1 MQKES
6 PESSVRLREG
16 PTNRVERQRVKAP
29 SRTASGDGDHLTAPA
44 LLPYLEPDEAGVVS
58 WVHLGDLHTQRP
70 DDEVVQRVRAI
81 VGELDAA
88 FVGKASFAFLPRDIA
103 NEGTPAQYRLV
114 RGALAPL
121 AMPWFAVVGDHDV
134 QEGTLEH
141 VRRAMVPHLHHAFD
155 VGPVRAVAL
164 NVFDGD
170 DPRQFCLGAEQ
181 LAWLD
186 EELGQARR
194 RQQTSAVFLHCYPS
208 DLSAGSERLTELL
221 REHDVRVVEMGHTH
235 YNELAN
241 DGRTLFIATR
251 STGQVEEGPVGFSVT
266 TLDAGAV
273 SWRFFELGALPA
285 VLITSPADERM
296 ERDEHPG
303 LAPER
308 TSVRVRAKV
317 WSDHEVT
324 TVEAWSGNSRRTC
337 LSRVGASAVW
347 EGEVV
352 IDDRGPASPVV
363 VVEARDDRGRRSE
376 DRVRVRLEGA
386 ARPAR
391 RPVDQDNAVGAWPE
405 RGILGTQLGP
415 NKNGRDW

>member
-1 MQKES
+1 
-6 PESSVRLREG
+6 
-16 PTNRVERQRVKAP
+16 VKAP
-29 SRTASGDGDHLTAPA
+29 GRTASGGDDGDGDARLAEPA
-44 LLPYLEPDEAGVVS
+44 LLPPLEPDAAGVVS

-70 DDEVVQRVRAI
+70 DDEVVRRVRAL

-88 FVGKASFAFLPRDIA
+88 FAGKASFAFLPGDIA

-121 AMPWFAVVGDHDV
+121 AIPWFAVVGDHDV
-134 QEGTLEH
+134 HEGTLEH
-141 VRRAMVPHLHHAFD
+141 VRRAMVPRLHHAFD

-164 NVFDGD
+164 NVFDGA
-170 DPRQFCLGAEQ
+170 DPRQFCLGDEQ

-186 EELGQARR
+186 GELGQARR
-194 RQQTSAVFLHCYPS
+194 RQQTSAVFLHCYPT
-208 DLSAGSERLTELL
+208 DLSAGGERLTELL

-266 TLDAGAV
+266 TLDGDAV

-285 VLITSPADERM
+285 VLITSPADERI
-296 ERDEHPG
+296 ERDDHPG
-303 LAPER
+303 LPRGR
-308 TSVRVRAKV
+308 TPVRVRAKV
-317 WSDHEVT
+317 WSDGEVT
-324 TVEAWSGNSRRTC
+324 TVEAFSGDAPRTG
-337 LSRVGASAVW
+337 LTRVGASAVW
-347 EGEVV
+347 EGEIMV
-352 IDDRGPASPVV
+352 DAHAPSPVI
-363 VVEARDDRGRRSE
+363 VVEACDDRGRRSD
-376 DRVRVRLEGA
+376 DRIRLRLEDA

-391 RPVDQDNAVGAWPE
+391 RAIDQDNAVGAWPE

-415 NKNGRDW
+415 NKKGRAW